1 MITTYIITK
10 NTIQAR
16 AIAGELFKRNF
27 IAKALISE
35 NVLFLEKDGNETS
48 DLNTTL
54 LVTIG
59 KAAHCSNIAALIKQ
73 LFPKDEPL
81 FYAFPIINT
90 NIIVEKTEITEE

>member
-1 MITTYIITK
+1 MITIHIITK
-10 NTIQAR
+10 NTIQAQ
-16 AIAGELFKRNF
+16 AIARELFKRNF

-35 NVLFLEKDGNETS
+35 NILFLGKNGNDANDS
-48 DLNTTL
+48 NTTL

-59 KAAHCSNIAALIKQ
+59 KAAYFLDIAALIKH

-81 FYAFPIINT
+81 FYAFSIVNT